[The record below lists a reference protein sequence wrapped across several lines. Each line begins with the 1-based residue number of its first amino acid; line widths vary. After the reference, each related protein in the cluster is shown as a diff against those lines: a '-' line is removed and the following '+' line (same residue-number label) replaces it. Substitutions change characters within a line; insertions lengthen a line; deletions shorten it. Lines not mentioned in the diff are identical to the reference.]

1 MNTALKIYISNEN
14 LAESL
19 NYFSTC
25 TLLLLII
32 TIEGMLYFGKRRKTK
47 MEHVLI
53 ISICNFET
61 QALIKD
67 HQWRHLLS
75 TMQLHHHPGENQVFL
90 RDGVY
95 YKLVLYHNCFFVLYI
110 YIYSVFTKCLFYS
123 QEYIC
128 NIEYPDDRDKF

>member
-32 TIEGMLYFGKRRKTK
+32 TIEGMLYFGKRRNKNGTCSYYFN
-47 MEHVLI
+47 MQ
-53 ISICNFET
+53 FWT

-95 YKLVLYHNCFFVLYI
+95 YKLVLYHNCFFTN
-110 YIYSVFTKCLFYS
+110 IYSVFTNCLFYS

>member
-53 ISICNFET
+53 IQYAILNTGPYQGPPVAAPPQYYAAPPPPRREPS
-61 QALIKD
+61 
-67 HQWRHLLS
+67 
-75 TMQLHHHPGENQVFL
+75 FL
-90 RDGVY
+90 EGWC
-95 YKLVLYHNCFFVLYI
+95 VL
-110 YIYSVFTKCLFYS
+110 
-123 QEYIC
+123 
-128 NIEYPDDRDKF
+128 

>member
-95 YKLVLYHNCFFVLYI
+95 YKLVLYHNCFFVIYI
-110 YIYSVFTKCLFYS
+110 YIVYLPSVSFIHK
-123 QEYIC
+123 
-128 NIEYPDDRDKF
+128 NIYVI